1 MAAKQFVGHFV
12 CHVRLAVQGGST
24 IARAACQIASVRS
37 LSVRGSACSTCAS
50 LEAAMLKVVAGFLLV
65 MQLALQV
72 RVSESDV
79 SARVHAR

>member
-1 MAAKQFVGHFV
+1 
-12 CHVRLAVQGGST
+12 
-24 IARAACQIASVRS
+24 
-37 LSVRGSACSTCAS
+37 
-50 LEAAMLKVVAGFLLV
+50 MLKVVAGFLLV